1 MSVHPSL
8 AAVLPARFTGASILV
23 AAINETFSLRQ
34 TVETVERTCDPA
46 DLAEFLVLLHPT
58 RTTPGCRAEAE
69 ALVGESAGKTPVRIV
84 FQTLPFAGGAY
95 RSGFQEAR
103 GSHAVM
109 ISADLETPP
118 ELVARMIAV
127 AKEKPG
133 CVVTASRWM
142 KGGSFSG
149 YNKVKQ
155 VCNAV
160 FEKLMSALF
169 LTRLDDLT
177 FGYRLF
183 PAALLRAVDWK
194 ELRHPFFLET
204 SVAPLRLGMPFE
216 QIPANWKPRPE
227 GESQNSFFAN
237 FRYFKTAL
245 RVRFAR
251 RASLLR
257 AAPAAAPDA
266 PGARFTLREARAWTG
281 AAAEGPLPPSFP
293 GVYTDTREAPEGRLF
308 AALRG
313 ETFDGHAFA
322 ADAVAAGAAGVLA
335 AADADLPPGLPA
347 LRVPDTAAALRAL
360 AAGYRA
366 KVSPFVLGVTGS
378 AGKTTTKEIA
388 AHLLGALGPAFRT
401 PGNWNNDL
409 GLPKSILAMPPDT
422 RFAVLEAGTNHPGE
436 IAPLAALMRPDAA
449 IVTNVGPVHLG
460 HFGTEAAIAR
470 EKGALP
476 RAVPASGFV
485 VLDAALPHFAE
496 LRDGVAAR
504 VVTVSSDPAAAPD
517 ADYVAENPG
526 LADGSFDLRDRSDGS
541 VRRLATGLPGR
552 HQIADALLAVA
563 AARRL
568 GVSWDDLA
576 ARLRT
581 VPRVAHR
588 WAESDRGG
596 AHWIDDAYNANPAA
610 AESALEAFACVR
622 PGARHVAVLGDMGE
636 LGGGAE
642 ALHRRVGRAAAARG
656 ADVLVAVGPLS
667 RALADEAVRAG
678 MSASDVHLAPDAT
691 AARDLLA
698 RLVQPGD
705 CVLLKAS
712 RAVGLERALPPL

>member
-1 MSVHPSL
+1 MSIPPSL
-8 AAVLPARFTGASILV
+8 SGRLPDRFTGASILV
-23 AAINETFSLRQ
+23 AAINETFSLRE

-46 DLAEFLVLLHPT
+46 DLAEFLILLHPSK
-58 RTTPGCRAEAE
+58 TTPECRATAE
-69 ALVGESAGKTPVRIV
+69 ALVAESTGKTPVRIV

-95 RSGFQEAR
+95 RSAFPEAK

-109 ISADLETPP
+109 MSADLETPP
-118 ELVARMIAV
+118 ELVPRMIAA
-127 AKEKPG
+127 AKETPRG
-133 CVVTASRWM
+133 VATASRWM
-142 KGGSFSG
+142 KGGSFEG

-160 FEKLMSALF
+160 FEKTMSLLF
-169 LTRLDDLT
+169 FTRLDDLT
-177 FGYRLF
+177 FGYRIF
-183 PAALLRAVDWK
+183 PAALLRAIDWK

-204 SVAPLRLGMPFE
+204 SIVPLRLGIPFS

-257 AAPAAAPDA
+257 EAPDAAPAPD
-266 PGARFTLREARAWTG
+266 ARFTLDEARSWTG
-281 AAAEGPLPPSFP
+281 AAAEGPLPSRFP

-322 ADAVAAGAAGVLA
+322 ANAVAAGAAGVLA
-335 AADADLPPGLPA
+335 AADAALPPGLPA

-366 KVSPFVLGVTGS
+366 KVAPFVLGVTGS

-388 AHLLGALGPAFRT
+388 AHLLGALGPTART
-401 PGNWNNDL
+401 RGNWNNDL

-422 RFAVLEAGTNHPGE
+422 RYAVLEAGTNHPGE
-436 IAPLAALMRPDAA
+436 LAPLAALMRPDAA
-449 IVTNVGPVHLG
+449 IVTNVGPVHVG
-460 HFGTEAAIAR
+460 NFGSEAAIAR

-496 LRDGVAAR
+496 LREGVAAR
-504 VVTVSSDPAAAPD
+504 VVTTSSDAAAAPD
-517 ADYVAENPG
+517 ADYVAENPD
-526 LADGSFDLRDRSDGS
+526 LADGSFDLRTRAEGA
-541 VRRLATGLPGR
+541 VGRFATGLPGR
-552 HQIADALLAVA
+552 HQIADALLALA
-563 AARRL
+563 AAREL
-568 GVSWDDLA
+568 GVSWDDIA
-576 ARLRT
+576 ARLLT
-581 VPRVAHR
+581 VPRVALR
-588 WAESDRGG
+588 WEESDRAG
-596 AHWIDDAYNANPAA
+596 AHWVNDAYNANPDAM
-610 AESALEAFACVR
+610 ESALEAFARVR

-636 LGGGAE
+636 LGDAAE

-656 ADVLVAVGPLS
+656 VDALVAVGPLS

-678 MSASDVHLAPDAT
+678 LPASDVHLAEDAL
-691 AARDLLA
+691 AARELLA
-698 RLVQPGD
+698 KLVQPGD
-705 CVLLKAS
+705 AVLVKAS
-712 RAVGLERALPPL
+712 RAMGLERALPPL